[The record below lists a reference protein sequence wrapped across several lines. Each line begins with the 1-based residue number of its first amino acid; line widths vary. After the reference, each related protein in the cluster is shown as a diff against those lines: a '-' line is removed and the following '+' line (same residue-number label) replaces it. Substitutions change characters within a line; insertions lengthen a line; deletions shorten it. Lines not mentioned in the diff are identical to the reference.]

1 MKKKIE
7 GICLI
12 MTIKEFIDKGG
23 KIIAHWNFVDH
34 CEDTFD
40 KQFSNDYPTDVTL
53 DGLVQQSNNED
64 SYTEYQEFDN
74 DSELFDVISSS
85 GEYLAK
91 KVPENEA
98 TRIIN

>member
-1 MKKKIE
+1 
-7 GICLI
+7 

-34 CEDTFD
+34 CADTFD

-53 DGLVQQSNNED
+53 DDLVQQSNDED
-64 SYTEYQEFDN
+64 SYTDYQEFDYN
-74 DSELFDVISSS
+74 SELFDVISSS
-85 GEYLAK
+85 GKYLAK

-98 TRIIN
+98 TRIINRL